1 MRPENYAGVDK
12 CMYSTELEWYESFHI
27 EKEVPAQTNYV
38 VPVVTQIHW
47 GF

>member
-27 EKEVPAQTNYV
+27 EETASVPEQKAI
-38 VPVVTQIHW
+38 PVVTQIHW
-47 GF
+47 R